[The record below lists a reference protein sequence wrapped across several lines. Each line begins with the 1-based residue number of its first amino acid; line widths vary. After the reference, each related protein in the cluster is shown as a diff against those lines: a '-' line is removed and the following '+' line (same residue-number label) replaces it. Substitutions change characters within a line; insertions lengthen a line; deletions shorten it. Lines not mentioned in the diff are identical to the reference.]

1 MALIFEWDD
10 EKAKKNQ
17 RKHKVSFEEAKTVF
31 GDPLLV
37 SFPDEYHSDEEQR
50 LVSIGASSQN
60 KILLV
65 AHTHTEILENDD
77 TIVVRLISARKATAS
92 ERRVYEEN

>member
-17 RKHKVSFEEAKTVF
+17 RKHKVNFEEAKTVF

-50 LVSIGASSQN
+50 LVSIGASSQD

-65 AHTHTEILENDD
+65 AHTEILENDD

>member
-17 RKHKVSFEEAKTVF
+17 RKHKVNFEEAKTVF

-65 AHTHTEILENDD
+65 AHTEILEKGD

>member
-17 RKHKVSFEEAKTVF
+17 RKHKVTFEEAKTVF

-37 SFPDEYHSDEEQR
+37 SFPDEYHSDEEHR

-65 AHTHTEILENDD
+65 AHTEILENGD

>member
-17 RKHKVSFEEAKTVF
+17 RKHKVNFEEAKTVF
-31 GDPLLV
+31 GDPQLV
-37 SFPDEYHSDEEQR
+37 SFPDEYHSDDEQR
-50 LVSIGASSQN
+50 LVSIDASSQN

-65 AHTHTEILENDD
+65 AHTEISENGD
-77 TIVVRLISARKATAS
+77 TIIVRLISARKATTS

>member
-17 RKHKVSFEEAKTVF
+17 RKHKVNFEEARTVF

-37 SFPDEYHSDEEQR
+37 SFEYEYSYDGGG
-50 LVSIGASSQN
+50 LIGIGASRLS
-60 KILLV
+60 KTLLV
-65 AHTHTEILENDD
+65 VHAEMSERRRSI
-77 TIVVRLISARKATAS
+77 VRLISARKATAY
-92 ERRVYEEN
+92 ERRVYKNN

>member
-17 RKHKVSFEEAKTVF
+17 RKHKVNFEEAKTVF

-65 AHTHTEILENDD
+65 AHTEILEKGD

-92 ERRVYEEN
+92 ELRVYEEN

>member
-17 RKHKVSFEEAKTVF
+17 RKHKVNFEEAKTVF

-65 AHTHTEILENDD
+65 AHTEILENGD

-92 ERRVYEEN
+92 ERKVYEEN

>member
-17 RKHKVSFEEAKTVF
+17 RKHKVNFEEAKTVF

-37 SFPDEYHSDEEQR
+37 SFPDEYHSGEEHR

-65 AHTHTEILENDD
+65 SHTETLKKGE
-77 TIVVRLISARKATAS
+77 TIIVRLISARKATAS

>member
-17 RKHKVSFEEAKTVF
+17 RKHKVNFEEAKTVF

-37 SFPDEYHSDEEQR
+37 SFPDEYHSDEEHR

-65 AHTHTEILENDD
+65 AHTEILESGD
-77 TIVVRLISARKATAS
+77 TIVVRLISVRKATAS

>member
-17 RKHKVSFEEAKTVF
+17 RKHKVNFEEAKTVF

-65 AHTHTEILENDD
+65 AHTEILENGD

>member
-17 RKHKVSFEEAKTVF
+17 RKHKVNFDEAKTVF

-60 KILLV
+60 KILTV
-65 AHTHTEILENDD
+65 AHTEILENGD

>member
-17 RKHKVSFEEAKTVF
+17 RKHKVDFEEAKTVF

-50 LVSIGASSQN
+50 VVSIGASSEN

-65 AHTHTEILENDD
+65 AHTQILENGD

-92 ERRVYEEN
+92 ERKVYEEN

>member
-17 RKHKVSFEEAKTVF
+17 RKHKVNFEEAKTVF

-65 AHTHTEILENDD
+65 AHTEILENGD
-77 TIVVRLISARKATAS
+77 TIVVRLISARKATAL

>member
-17 RKHKVSFEEAKTVF
+17 RKHEVNFEEAKTVF

-37 SFPDEYHSDEEQR
+37 SFPDEYHSDEEER

-65 AHTHTEILENDD
+65 AHTEILESGD

>member
-17 RKHKVSFEEAKTVF
+17 RKHKVNFEEAKTVF

-37 SFPDEYHSDEEQR
+37 SFPDEYHSDEEER

-65 AHTHTEILENDD
+65 AHTEILESGD

>member
-1 MALIFEWDD
+1 MTGR
-10 EKAKKNQ
+10 Q
-17 RKHKVSFEEAKTVF
+17 RRTSESKVNFEEAKTVF

-37 SFPDEYHSDEEQR
+37 SFPDEYHSDEEER

-65 AHTHTEILENDD
+65 AHTEILESDD

>member
-17 RKHKVSFEEAKTVF
+17 RKHKVNFEEAKTVF

-37 SFPDEYHSDEEQR
+37 SFPDEYHSDKDQR

-65 AHTHTEILENDD
+65 AHTEILENGD
-77 TIVVRLISARKATAS
+77 IIVRLITARKATAA
-92 ERRVYEEN
+92 ERRVYEEK

>member
-17 RKHKVSFEEAKTVF
+17 RKHKVNFEEARTVF

-37 SFPDEYHSDEEQR
+37 SFPDKYHSDEEPR
-50 LVSIGASSQN
+50 LVSIGASSEN

-65 AHTHTEILENDD
+65 AHTEILENGD
-77 TIVVRLISARKATAS
+77 TIIVRLISARKATTS

>member
-17 RKHKVSFEEAKTVF
+17 RKHKVDFEEAKAVF

-37 SFPDEYHSDEEQR
+37 TFPDEYHSDEEQR
-50 LVSIGASSQN
+50 LLSIGASSQN
-60 KILLV
+60 KILLIV
-65 AHTHTEILENDD
+65 HTETLESGD

>member
-17 RKHKVSFEEAKTVF
+17 RKHKVDFQEAKTVF

-37 SFPDEYHSDEEQR
+37 SFPDEYHSEDEQR
-50 LVSIGASSQN
+50 LVSIGTSSQN

-65 AHTHTEILENDD
+65 AHTEILEGGD

-92 ERRVYEEN
+92 ERKVYEEN